1 MAVVSESV
9 TGWLIQWSQGDDAAL
24 HKLTPLVYAEL
35 HRLAASYLRQER
47 AGHTLQATALV
58 HEAYLQIRK
67 LDKVEWKNRAH
78 FIGMAACT
86 MRQILVDH
94 ARRHGA
100 QKRGGGKM
108 QILPAGA
115 ALVSEPD
122 LNVLALDQAL
132 ERFSRDYPRQAR
144 VVELRFFGG
153 LTTEETVEVL
163 NGLSQDVSSR
173 TVERDWRFARAWL
186 HKEMAGKET
195 GSRSRP

>member
-1 MAVVSESV
+1 MGWVV
-9 TGWLIQWSQGDDAAL
+9 QWSQGDGAAM
-24 HKLTPLVYAEL
+24 HKLRPMVYAEL
-35 HRLAASYLRQER
+35 HRLAVGYLRQER

-78 FIGMAACT
+78 FIGIAACT

-108 QILPAGA
+108 QIQPAGA
-115 ALVSEPD
+115 ALVSGPD

-153 LTTEETVEVL
+153 LTAQETAEVL
-163 NGLSQDVSSR
+163 NGSSQ
-173 TVERDWRFARAWL
+173 E
-186 HKEMAGKET
+186 
-195 GSRSRP
+195 